1 MPANV
6 GGPVSQDLG
15 SWEMSWPNHAQSY
28 TVVLQCVDFGR
39 MRTRSIQTRQIF
51 QALLDAPEEETYGFE
66 LVKVTGLPSGSVY
79 PILRRLED
87 EKLLSAREEMIDPS
101 ARRPRYRIFYRLTA
115 EGRRVARE
123 ATREK
128 ATALR
133 SLNPGWHT

>member
-1 MPANV
+1 MYR
-6 GGPVSQDLG
+6 LG
-15 SWEMSWPNHAQSY
+15 R
-28 TVVLQCVDFGR
+28 V
-39 MRTRSIQTRQIF
+39 RTRSIQTRQVL
-51 QALLDAPEEETYGFE
+51 QALLDAPEDESYGFE

-87 EKLLSAREEMIDPS
+87 EKIITAREEAIDPH

-115 EGRRVARE
+115 HGRSVACE

-128 ATALR
+128 STALR

>member
-1 MPANV
+1 
-6 GGPVSQDLG
+6 
-15 SWEMSWPNHAQSY
+15 
-28 TVVLQCVDFGR
+28 

-51 QALLDAPEEETYGFE
+51 QALLDAPEDETYGFE

-87 EKLLSAREEMIDPS
+87 EKIITAREEVIDPN

-128 ATALR
+128 STALR